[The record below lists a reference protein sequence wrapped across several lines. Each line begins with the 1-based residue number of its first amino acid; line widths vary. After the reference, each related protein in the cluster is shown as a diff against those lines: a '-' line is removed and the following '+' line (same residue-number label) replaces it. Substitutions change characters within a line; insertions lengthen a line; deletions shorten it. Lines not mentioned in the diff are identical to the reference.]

1 MKKIIKKILR
11 EQDYPTVEYEE
22 VDPYEGLLLPP
33 NFMNR
38 MMSKMDDD
46 PDFFM
51 REMLPSMK
59 LSVDE
64 EINLIYNYLTN
75 YNRKDYYVP
84 VHFDAE
90 ELSNFFS
97 EDRDYDMQHYAKKY
111 FEQDYDYG
119 YDYECYDFDTYYF
132 DMVDKVNVDTMREK
146 YIHESFGDEPNEE
159 EFKEFVAEEFGDDI
173 ACAMAEAQNSAD
185 IDYLHSDIRNGAE
198 DYLSEF
204 NGIISNNVDKDGNRG
219 WKLEFNGKRE
229 IGDVVNSEMFKE
241 TLHDHVH
248 SGYSLLSD
256 IFNDIFTIERE
267 GDNYYDN
274 VLLPEE
280 KIHINTDK
288 HFRYGG
294 AGDVDPQYFNEI
306 LSDKLSWH

>member
-11 EQDYPTVEYEE
+11 EQEVDKE
-22 VDPYEGLLLPP
+22 VDPFNDDLFTPKYMEKL
-33 NFMNR
+33 MV
-38 MMSKMDDD
+38 KMDDD

-51 REMLPSMK
+51 GEILPSMK
-59 LSVDE
+59 FTNNQ
-64 EINLIYNYLTN
+64 EINIIYNYLTN
-75 YNRKDYYVP
+75 YKRKDYYVP

-97 EDRDYDMQHYAKKY
+97 EDRDYDIQHYAKKY
-111 FEQDYDYG
+111 FEQDYE
-119 YDYECYDFDTYYF
+119 YDYNYDCYDFDSYYF
-132 DMVDKVNVDTMREK
+132 DMIDRVNVGTMREK
-146 YIHESFGDEPNEE
+146 YLEGLDGEGTKEGFM
-159 EFKEFVAEEFGDDI
+159 EFVESEFGDVI
-173 ACAMAEAQNSAD
+173 GCAMADAQNSAD

-204 NGIISNNVDKDGNRG
+204 NGKIDNDVDKDGNRG

-241 TLHDHVH
+241 TLYDHVD

-256 IFNDIFTIERE
+256 IFDDIFSIERE

-280 KIHINTDK
+280 KIYINTDK

>member
-11 EQDYPTVEYEE
+11 EQEVDKE
-22 VDPYEGLLLPP
+22 VDPFNDDLFTPKYMEKL
-33 NFMNR
+33 MV
-38 MMSKMDDD
+38 KMDDD

-51 REMLPSMK
+51 GEILPSMK
-59 LSVDE
+59 FTNNQ
-64 EINLIYNYLTN
+64 EINIIYNYLTN
-75 YNRKDYYVP
+75 YKRKDYYVP

-97 EDRDYDMQHYAKKY
+97 EDRDYDIQHYAKKY
-111 FEQDYDYG
+111 FEQDYDNDYN
-119 YDYECYDFDTYYF
+119 YDCYDFDSYYF
-132 DMVDKVNVDTMREK
+132 DMIDSVNVWTMREEYLEGLDGEGTK
-146 YIHESFGDEPNEE
+146 EGFM
-159 EFKEFVAEEFGDDI
+159 EFVESEFGDVI
-173 ACAMAEAQNSAD
+173 GCAMADAQNSAD
-185 IDYLHSDIRNGAE
+185 IDYLHSDIRNGVE

-204 NGIISNNVDKDGNRG
+204 NGIISNDVDRDGNRG

-241 TLHDHVH
+241 TLYDHVD

-256 IFNDIFTIERE
+256 IFGDIFSIERE

-280 KIHINTDK
+280 NIYIDTDK

-294 AGDVDPQYFNEI
+294 AGDIDPQYFNEI

>member
-1 MKKIIKKILR
+1 MKKIIRKILR
-11 EQDYPTVEYEE
+11 EQEVDKE
-22 VDPYEGLLLPP
+22 VDPFNDDLFTPKYMEKL
-33 NFMNR
+33 MV
-38 MMSKMDDD
+38 KMDDD

-51 REMLPSMK
+51 GEILPSMK
-59 LSVDE
+59 FTNNQ
-64 EINLIYNYLTN
+64 EINIIYNYLTN
-75 YNRKDYYVP
+75 YKRKDYYVP

-97 EDRDYDMQHYAKKY
+97 EDRDYDIQHYAKKY
-111 FEQDYDYG
+111 FEQDYDYDYN
-119 YDYECYDFDTYYF
+119 YDCYDFDTYYF
-132 DMVDKVNVDTMREK
+132 DMIDSVNVGTMREK
-146 YIHESFGDEPNEE
+146 YFEGLDGEGTKEGFM
-159 EFKEFVAEEFGDDI
+159 EFVESEFGDVI
-173 ACAMAEAQNSAD
+173 GCAMADAQNSAD

-204 NGIISNNVDKDGNRG
+204 NGIIDNDVDKDGNRG

-241 TLHDHVH
+241 TLYDHVD

-256 IFNDIFTIERE
+256 IFDDIFSIERE

-280 KIHINTDK
+280 KIYINTDK

>member
-1 MKKIIKKILR
+1 MKKIIRKILR
-11 EQDYPTVEYEE
+11 EQEVDKE
-22 VDPYEGLLLPP
+22 VDPFNDDLFTPKYMEKL
-33 NFMNR
+33 MV
-38 MMSKMDDD
+38 KMDDD

-51 REMLPSMK
+51 GEILSSMK
-59 LSVDE
+59 FTNNQ
-64 EINLIYNYLTN
+64 EINIIYNYLTN
-75 YNRKDYYVP
+75 YKRKDYYVP

-97 EDRDYDMQHYAKKY
+97 EDRDYDIQHYAKKY
-111 FEQDYDYG
+111 FEQDYDYDYN
-119 YDYECYDFDTYYF
+119 YDCYDFDTYYF
-132 DMVDKVNVDTMREK
+132 DMIDSVNVGTMREK
-146 YIHESFGDEPNEE
+146 YFEGLDGEGTKEGFM
-159 EFKEFVAEEFGDDI
+159 EFVESEFGDVI
-173 ACAMAEAQNSAD
+173 GCAMADAQNSAD

-204 NGIISNNVDKDGNRG
+204 NGIIDNDVDKDGNRG

-229 IGDVVNSEMFKE
+229 IGDMVNSELFKE
-241 TLHDHVH
+241 TLYDHVD

-256 IFNDIFTIERE
+256 IFDDIFSIERE

-280 KIHINTDK
+280 KIDINTDK

>member
-11 EQDYPTVEYEE
+11 EQEVDKE
-22 VDPYEGLLLPP
+22 VDPFNDDLFTPKYMEKL
-33 NFMNR
+33 MV
-38 MMSKMDDD
+38 KMDDD

-51 REMLPSMK
+51 GEILPSMK
-59 LSVDE
+59 FTNNQ
-64 EINLIYNYLTN
+64 EINIIYNYLTN
-75 YNRKDYYVP
+75 YKRKDYYVP

-97 EDRDYDMQHYAKKY
+97 EDRDYDIQHYAKKY
-111 FEQDYDYG
+111 FEQDYDYDYN
-119 YDYECYDFDTYYF
+119 YDCYDFDSYYF
-132 DMVDKVNVDTMREK
+132 DMIDRVNVGTMREK
-146 YIHESFGDEPNEE
+146 YLEGLDGEGTKEGFM
-159 EFKEFVAEEFGDDI
+159 EFVESEFGDVI
-173 ACAMAEAQNSAD
+173 GCAMADAQNSAD
-185 IDYLHSDIRNGAE
+185 IDYLHSDIRNGVE

-204 NGIISNNVDKDGNRG
+204 NGIISNDVDRDGNRG

-229 IGDVVNSEMFKE
+229 IGDVVNSERFKY
-241 TLHDHVH
+241 TLYDHVD

-256 IFNDIFTIERE
+256 IFDDIFSIERE

-274 VLLPEE
+274 VLLPNEE
-280 KIHINTDK
+280 VYINTDK

-306 LSDKLSWH
+306 LSDKLSYH

>member
-1 MKKIIKKILR
+1 MKKIIRKILR
-11 EQDYPTVEYEE
+11 EQEVDKE
-22 VDPYEGLLLPP
+22 VDPFNNDLFTPKYMEKL
-33 NFMNR
+33 MV
-38 MMSKMDDD
+38 KMDDD

-51 REMLPSMK
+51 GEILPSMK
-59 LSVDE
+59 FTNNQ
-64 EINLIYNYLTN
+64 EINIIYNYLTN
-75 YNRKDYYVP
+75 YKRKDYYVP

-97 EDRDYDMQHYAKKY
+97 EDRDYDIQHYAKKY
-111 FEQDYDYG
+111 FEQDYDYDYN
-119 YDYECYDFDTYYF
+119 YDCYDFDTYYF
-132 DMVDKVNVDTMREK
+132 DMIDSVNVGTMREK
-146 YIHESFGDEPNEE
+146 YLEGLDGEGTKEGFM
-159 EFKEFVAEEFGDDI
+159 EFVESEFGDVI
-173 ACAMAEAQNSAD
+173 GCAMADAQNSAD

-204 NGIISNNVDKDGNRG
+204 NGIISNDVDKDGNRG

-229 IGDVVNSEMFKE
+229 IGDMVNSELFKE
-241 TLHDHVH
+241 TLYDHVD

-256 IFNDIFTIERE
+256 IFDDIFSIERE

-280 KIHINTDK
+280 KIDINTDK

>member
-11 EQDYPTVEYEE
+11 EQEVDKE
-22 VDPYEGLLLPP
+22 VDPFNDDLFTPKYMEKL
-33 NFMNR
+33 MV
-38 MMSKMDDD
+38 KMDDD

-51 REMLPSMK
+51 GEILPSMK
-59 LSVDE
+59 FTNNQ
-64 EINLIYNYLTN
+64 EINIIYNYLTN
-75 YNRKDYYVP
+75 YKRKDYYVP

-97 EDRDYDMQHYAKKY
+97 EDRDYDIQHYAKKY
-111 FEQDYDYG
+111 FEQDYDYDYN
-119 YDYECYDFDTYYF
+119 YDCYDFDSYYF
-132 DMVDKVNVDTMREK
+132 DMIDRVNVGTMREK
-146 YIHESFGDEPNEE
+146 YLEGLDGEGTKEGFM
-159 EFKEFVAEEFGDDI
+159 EFVESEFGDVI
-173 ACAMAEAQNSAD
+173 GCAMADAQNSAD

-204 NGIISNNVDKDGNRG
+204 NGIISNDVDKDGNRG

-241 TLHDHVH
+241 TLYDHVD

-256 IFNDIFTIERE
+256 IFDDIFSIERE

-280 KIHINTDK
+280 KIYINTDK

>member
-38 MMSKMDDD
+38 MMSKMDED

-97 EDRDYDMQHYAKKY
+97 EDRDYDIQHYAKKY

-132 DMVDKVNVDTMREK
+132 DMIDRVNVGTMREK
-146 YIHESFGDEPNEE
+146 YLEGLDGEGTKEGFM
-159 EFKEFVAEEFGDDI
+159 EFVESEFGDVIGCAI
-173 ACAMAEAQNSAD
+173 ADAQNSAD

-204 NGIISNNVDKDGNRG
+204 NGTIDNEVDKDGNRG

-241 TLHDHVH
+241 TLYDHVH
-248 SGYSLLSD
+248 SGYSSLSD

-306 LSDKLSWH
+306 LSDKLS

>member
-1 MKKIIKKILR
+1 MKKIIRKILR
-11 EQDYPTVEYEE
+11 EQEVDKE

-38 MMSKMDDD
+38 MMSKMDED

-75 YNRKDYYVP
+75 YKRKDYYVP
-84 VHFDAE
+84 IHFDAE

-97 EDRDYDMQHYAKKY
+97 EDRDYDIQHYAKKY
-111 FEQDYDYG
+111 FEQDYDYDYN
-119 YDYECYDFDTYYF
+119 YDCYDFDSYYF
-132 DMVDKVNVDTMREK
+132 DMIDRVNVGTMREK
-146 YIHESFGDEPNEE
+146 YLEGLDGEGTKEGFM
-159 EFKEFVAEEFGDDI
+159 EFVESEFGTDI
-173 ACAMAEAQNSAD
+173 GCAMADAQNSAD

-204 NGIISNNVDKDGNRG
+204 NGIISNKVDKDGNRG

-241 TLHDHVH
+241 TLYDHVH
-248 SGYSLLSD
+248 SGYSSLSH
-256 IFNDIFTIERE
+256 IFNDIFSVERE
-267 GDNYYDN
+267 GENYYDN
-274 VLLPEE
+274 VLLPNE
-280 KIHINTDK
+280 KVYINTDK

-306 LSDKLSWH
+306 LSDKLSYH

>member
-11 EQDYPTVEYEE
+11 EQEVDKE
-22 VDPYEGLLLPP
+22 VDPFNDDLFTPKYMEKL
-33 NFMNR
+33 MV
-38 MMSKMDDD
+38 KMDDD

-51 REMLPSMK
+51 GEILPSMK
-59 LSVDE
+59 FTNNQ
-64 EINLIYNYLTN
+64 EINIIYNYLTN
-75 YNRKDYYVP
+75 YKRKDYYVP

-97 EDRDYDMQHYAKKY
+97 EDRDYDIQHYAKKY
-111 FEQDYDYG
+111 FEQDYE
-119 YDYECYDFDTYYF
+119 YDYNYDCYDFDSYYF
-132 DMVDKVNVDTMREK
+132 DMIDRVNVGTMREEYLEGLDGEGTK
-146 YIHESFGDEPNEE
+146 EGFM
-159 EFKEFVAEEFGDDI
+159 EFVESEFGDVI
-173 ACAMAEAQNSAD
+173 GCAMADAQNSAG

-204 NGIISNNVDKDGNRG
+204 NGIISNDVDKDGNRG

-241 TLHDHVH
+241 TLYDHVD

-256 IFNDIFTIERE
+256 IFDDIFSIERE

-280 KIHINTDK
+280 KIYINTDK